1 MGTCVRKYSRGSS
14 KKICYGVIP
23 MNNLKEYMKSDVP
36 SYSKKQERELTM
48 SALNMLGEDKYLTIC
63 IEELAELN
71 EVITSNTLSK
81 VDYIHTVEEIVDVMF
96 CMDVIKLICGLSNS
110 QLKKKSSKIKKKNV
124 LITSVRNIAK
134 SQQNISKY
142 IRWKKDGYDKAVDAL
157 NLLNETIPVLIDFF
171 KIKKKDLEKMRNIK
185 IKRLEERVMYG
196 TLH

>member
-1 MGTCVRKYSRGSS
+1 
-14 KKICYGVIP
+14 

>member
-1 MGTCVRKYSRGSS
+1 
-14 KKICYGVIP
+14 
-23 MNNLKEYMKSDVP
+23 MNNLKEYMKADIP

-81 VDYIHTVEEIVDVMF
+81 VDYIHTVEEITDVMF
-96 CMDVIKLICGLSNS
+96 CMDVIKLICGVSNS

-134 SQQNISKY
+134 SQQNVSKY

>member
-1 MGTCVRKYSRGSS
+1 
-14 KKICYGVIP
+14 
-23 MNNLKEYMKSDVP
+23 MNNLKEYMKADIP

-81 VDYIHTVEEIVDVMF
+81 VNYIHTVEEITDVMF
-96 CMDVIKLICGLSNS
+96 CMDVIKLICGVSNS

-134 SQQNISKY
+134 SQPNVSKY